1 MCYHTKQNKTIKE
14 VEEKFKAKLVE
25 GAIAKPSNH
34 INGFTYPKT
43 PIITKANPGCI
54 QMYNWG
60 LVPDWAGSNWQK
72 NYTLNARIET
82 IKEKP
87 AFKEY
92 AENRCI
98 IIVNGFYEW
107 QHVGKDKVKFEIGFN
122 NQLFAF
128 AGLYSN
134 DTYTIVTT
142 EAKGVMRE
150 IHNTKLR
157 MPFSLKTE
165 SDMRSWLHNEEVA
178 PRYDFTTTQLD
189 FTQPTLF

>member
-14 VEEKFKAKLVE
+14 VEKKFKAELQE
-25 GAIAKPSNH
+25 GADLKPSNH
-34 INGFTYPKT
+34 INGFSYPKT
-43 PIITKANPGCI
+43 PVITNKNPGVI
-54 QMYNWG
+54 QMLNWG
-60 LVPDWAGSNWQK
+60 LIPDWANDNWQR
-72 NYTLNARIET
+72 NYTLNARFET
-82 IKEKP
+82 LSEKP
-87 AFKEY
+87 AFKQY
-92 AENRCI
+92 IQNRCI

-128 AGLYSN
+128 AGLYAN
-134 DTYTIVTT
+134 NTYTIVTT

-165 SDMRSWLHNEEVA
+165 KDIQSWLNNEEVA

-189 FTQPTLF
+189 FTQSTLF